1 MTTQKR
7 AMSKSQGVRFPA
19 EILEKIDE
27 IARKEERRRSD
38 VIRIAVK
45 RFIEEY
51 EKEGKGKKE

>member
-7 AMSKSQGVRFPA
+7 AMSKSQGVRFPI

-38 VIRIAVK
+38 VIRIAVE
-45 RFIEEY
+45 RFIEQY
-51 EKEGKGKKE
+51 EKEEKGKG

>member
-7 AMSKSQGVRFPA
+7 AMSKSQGVRFPI

-45 RFIEEY
+45 RFIEQY
-51 EKEGKGKKE
+51 EREEKGKG